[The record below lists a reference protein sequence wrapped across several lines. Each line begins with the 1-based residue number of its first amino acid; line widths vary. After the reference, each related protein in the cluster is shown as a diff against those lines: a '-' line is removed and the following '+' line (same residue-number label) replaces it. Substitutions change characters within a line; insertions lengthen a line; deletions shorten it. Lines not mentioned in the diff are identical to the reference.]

1 VPGLSEIFL
10 RARRWSGPPDALEAA
25 LDEQC
30 RAARAAWPDIAL
42 DPELFVAHLARH
54 LPGDA
59 GIGELRA
66 ARAADLWLARACADG
81 DRDAI
86 DALEA
91 RYFGEVDAAAARLRA
106 GTEAAVEVKQLL
118 RRILFV
124 GEKAAIGA
132 FAGRGDLRGW
142 IRITAMRELQRL
154 MIKEKR
160 EVKIDDPSFLDALS
174 PANDPELGY
183 LRDRYRAEVSEAV
196 AAALRDAPSRDRA
209 LLRYAI
215 LDGLGIDE
223 LGKLYRVHRA
233 TAARWLAAARE
244 RLAEST
250 RQSMIAQLQIP
261 PSDYDSIV
269 HLIRSQLDVSV
280 ARLLG

>member
-1 VPGLSEIFL
+1 V
-10 RARRWSGPPDALEAA
+10 

-42 DPELFVAHLARH
+42 DPAEFVAHLARH

-124 GEKAAIGA
+124 GDKAAIGG

-154 MIKEKR
+154 LAKERR

-174 PANDPELGY
+174 PAHDPELGY
-183 LRDRYRAEVSEAV
+183 LRDRYKAEVSEAV
-196 AAALRDAPSRDRA
+196 AAALKAAPPRDRA

-233 TAARWLAAARE
+233 TAARWLAKARAGVLE
-244 RLAEST
+244 RTKEEMT
-250 RQSMIAQLQIP
+250 RRFGVGVL
-261 PSDYDSIV
+261 DVDSI
-269 HLIRSQLDVSV
+269 L
-280 ARLLG
+280 RLVQSRLEISMERALR